1 MRILIAEDD
10 AISRRLLETKLS
22 KWGYEVVAVPDGNAA
37 LEALSEEDAPQI
49 AILDWMMPELDGV
62 DVCRA
67 VRASTRESYTYMI
80 LLTAQT
86 HEDDLV
92 AGMEAGAD
100 DYIAK
105 PFKSSELKMRLRAGR
120 RIIELQTELIAARE
134 VQRAKATH
142 DPLTGLWNHEE
153 ILQLMGRELARDTR
167 EDSHMTGAI
176 MADLDHF
183 KQVND
188 TFGHMAGDAV
198 LRAAAQRML
207 ALLRPYDALGR
218 YGGEE
223 FLVVVSGCDPESIA
237 TLAERL
243 RAGVAAESVDTSEGI
258 IPVTVS
264 LGVAVNSG
272 RRPVDANVLV
282 QRADRALYC
291 AKEKGR
297 NRVEIDDA
305 RSV

>member
-1 MRILIAEDD
+1 MKILIAEDD

-22 KWGYEVVAVPDGNAA
+22 KWGYEVVATRDGD
-37 LEALSEEDAPQI
+37 EALQALLAEDAPQI
-49 AILDWMMPELDGV
+49 AILDWMMPKRDGV

-67 VRASTRESYTYMI
+67 VRASTRDSYTYLI
-80 LLTAQT
+80 LLTSLVR
-86 HEDDLV
+86 EDDLV

-100 DYIAK
+100 DYITK
-105 PFKSSELKMRLRAGR
+105 PFKSSELQMRLRAGR

-134 VQRAKATH
+134 VQRVKATR

-153 ILQLMGRELARDTR
+153 ILKLMGRELARDSR
-167 EDSHMTGAI
+167 EDGHMTGVI

-188 TFGHMAGDAV
+188 RFGHMAGDTV
-198 LRAAAQRML
+198 LRAAAHRML
-207 ALLRPYDALGR
+207 AGLRPYDALGR

-223 FLVVVSGCDPESIA
+223 FLVVVSGCDRESIA
-237 TLAERL
+237 ALAERL
-243 RAGVAAESVDTSEGI
+243 RAGMASAAVDTSEGM

-264 LGVAVNSG
+264 LGVAVNDG
-272 RRPVDANVLV
+272 GAAPADANALV
-282 QRADRALYC
+282 KQADKALYR

-297 NRVEIDDA
+297 NRVEVA
-305 RSV
+305 V